1 MFQFINRFLFYI
13 IMLDL
18 NIEYYTRFTLYNE
31 FLELCNNYYEIN
43 SNYIEIYRKF
53 ENIYSQENLNNLSK
67 LIEEILNAKD
77 EIEKKHK
84 KIIRRLNKVKRN
96 IKNNYYYNDKEK
108 ILLQISNI
116 EIFINDYKN
125 TLGKKIIE
133 FKEYRK
139 LREHDILEYNTLNYL
154 NDISLDQ
161 IKNRDEGKI
170 DLEESELSFKNF
182 NFDLFNNQI
191 I

>member
-1 MFQFINRFLFYI
+1 
-13 IMLDL
+13 MLDL
-18 NIEYYTRFTLYNE
+18 NLEYYTRFTLYNE

-43 SNYIEIYRKF
+43 PNYIEIYRKF

-67 LIEEILNAKD
+67 LIKEILNAKD

-125 TLGKKIIE
+125 TLGKKKIE

-139 LREHDILEYNTLNYL
+139 QREHDILEYNTLNYL